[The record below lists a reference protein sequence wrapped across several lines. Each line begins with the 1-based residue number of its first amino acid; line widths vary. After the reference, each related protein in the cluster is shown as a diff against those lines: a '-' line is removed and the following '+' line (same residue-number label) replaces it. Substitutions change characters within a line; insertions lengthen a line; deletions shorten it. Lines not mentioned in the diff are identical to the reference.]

1 MLVRLISTY
10 LFVPRRPL
18 DDKTL
23 LLKIAVST
31 FQLRLLSNSEF
42 IQLSS
47 KSIRSV
53 VWKTGTYTQLPNI
66 KAVLYALPGQQLY
79 KRLCRV
85 LKMNNPLIQAIWWPR
100 WHIPPKKC
108 LRRFK
113 YILIIF
119 LLLKG
124 LKTATLKT
132 LMEVTVLFELG
143 WDLEKR
149 VFHSFVLS
157 DSVSLRNF
165 NKRTKASSSAVVTFL
180 HKRLLP
186 QKIMFKG
193 MMSFFSPAF
202 SLSMWRRACQML
214 SQYHQKIAFSHKVS
228 IWKPISN
235 ASPCPC
241 YCWPGSRADT
251 GKKGVWSRSGCISS
265 VCPEEN

>member
-31 FQLRLLSNSEF
+31 FQLRLLSNSES

-79 KRLCRV
+79 KRLCSV

-143 WDLEKR
+143 W
-149 VFHSFVLS
+149 
-157 DSVSLRNF
+157 
-165 NKRTKASSSAVVTFL
+165 
-180 HKRLLP
+180 
-186 QKIMFKG
+186 
-193 MMSFFSPAF
+193 
-202 SLSMWRRACQML
+202 
-214 SQYHQKIAFSHKVS
+214 
-228 IWKPISN
+228 
-235 ASPCPC
+235 
-241 YCWPGSRADT
+241 
-251 GKKGVWSRSGCISS
+251 GCFTALSS
-265 VCPEEN
+265 VIVCR